1 MRVGEYCTREVVIA
15 TRDTGIGE
23 AARLMREEHV
33 GDLVVVV
40 EHDEAKRPVGI
51 VTDRDLVL
59 EVLAR
64 DIDPISVTVGDL
76 PSREL
81 AVAGENDDLMDT
93 LERMRGLGVRRIP
106 VVDSDGALTG
116 ILAVDDMLEVI
127 SELSQ
132 HLVKLMYREVA
143 TEVRQRQ

>member
-1 MRVGEYCTREVVIA
+1 
-15 TRDTGIGE
+15 
-23 AARLMREEHV
+23 
-33 GDLVVVV
+33 
-40 EHDEAKRPVGI
+40 
-51 VTDRDLVL
+51 
-59 EVLAR
+59 
-64 DIDPISVTVGDL
+64 
-76 PSREL
+76 
-81 AVAGENDDLMDT
+81 MDT